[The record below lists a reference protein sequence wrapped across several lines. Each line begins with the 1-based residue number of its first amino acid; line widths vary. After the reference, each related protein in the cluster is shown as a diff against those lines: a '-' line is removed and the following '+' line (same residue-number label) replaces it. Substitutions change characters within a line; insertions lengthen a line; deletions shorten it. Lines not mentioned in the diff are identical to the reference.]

1 MSETTSPARALDEP
15 AAAGRAR
22 PAAAVRAAG
31 RRTAGARLRKAGTVV
46 LFLAPS
52 AVPLV
57 LFTLVPMVGSLW
69 VSLHEWNLIGAM
81 RWVGLGNYAALLRD
95 GDAWRALG
103 NTVLYIAGY
112 LPLVYVGGLG
122 LALALNRVTRGRDLF
137 RGVYFLPVVTSWV
150 VVALIWKWL
159 LNPSE
164 GIVNKILA
172 LLGIDGP
179 GWWTSDT
186 WALPSVI
193 IASAWKDLGFVMVIL
208 LAGLQA
214 VPGDVLEAARVDGA
228 GAWRRFRH
236 IVLPLLSPSTFFVL
250 VISCISGFQVFD
262 QVYVMTSGGPAAAA
276 SEVAVERVYD
286 LTFRYGRVGDAS
298 ALSWVLF
305 LVILLV
311 TVVQVRLQ
319 RRWVDYG

>member
-1 MSETTSPARALDEP
+1 
-15 AAAGRAR
+15 
-22 PAAAVRAAG
+22 
-31 RRTAGARLRKAGTVV
+31 TAGARLRKAGTVV

-69 VSLHEWNLIGAM
+69 VSLHQWNLIGAM